1 MSATSKETAAIWP
14 GYVAAIASL
23 VLSLLL
29 LLAIL
34 VFAMTQV
41 GNMVTKYTEQLMHAA
56 LQQEADI
63 KAAPVPQVAAPKP
76 EVKQA
81 NRKPLPPAPPGTPLK
96 QIRFVFEARL
106 ASIPP
111 AQASEAATAI
121 RELAAPSGTRWLI
134 TAFTPVDDAT
144 TERST
149 YRLMLA
155 VRRTL
160 VETGVSEALIDMRL
174 DRNTTR
180 TPEQKAGVIAITLA
194 PMHALTPERK
204 TP

>member
-41 GNMVTKYTEQLMHAA
+41 GNMVTKYTEQLMRAA
-56 LQQEADI
+56 LEQEADN
-63 KAAPVPQVAAPKP
+63 KESPAPQVAPPPVAKQPPK
-76 EVKQA
+76 
-81 NRKPLPPAPPGTPLK
+81 KPVPPAPPGTPLK

-106 ASIPP
+106 ASIPA
-111 AQASEAATAI
+111 AQASEAAAAI
-121 RELAAPSGTRWLI
+121 RQLAAPSDARWLI
-134 TAFTPVDDAT
+134 TASTPVDDAT

-160 VETGVSEALIDMRL
+160 VETGVAEASIDMRL

-204 TP
+204 KP

>member
-1 MSATSKETAAIWP
+1 
-14 GYVAAIASL
+14 
-23 VLSLLL
+23 
-29 LLAIL
+29 
-34 VFAMTQV
+34 
-41 GNMVTKYTEQLMHAA
+41 
-56 LQQEADI
+56 
-63 KAAPVPQVAAPKP
+63 
-76 EVKQA
+76 
-81 NRKPLPPAPPGTPLK
+81 LK

-106 ASIPP
+106 ASIPS
-111 AQASEAATAI
+111 AQASEVATAI
-121 RELAAPSGTRWLI
+121 RELAAPSGARWLI

-160 VETGVSEALIDMRL
+160 VETGVAEALIDMRL
-174 DRNTTR
+174 DRNATR
-180 TPEQKAGVIAITLA
+180 TPEQRAGVIAITLA